1 MKSKFMSVILIVVL
15 FIASYMPVSEV
26 TVTANVGND
35 KVEIKS
41 INLWNTSVAIASNG
55 DLYCWGFNRCGGV
68 GNGATNDQHTPVKV
82 LENVKETVLENDT
95 TAAITEE
102 GDVYCWGYNK

>member
-26 TVTANVGND
+26 TANEND

-41 INLWNTSVAIASNG
+41 INLWNTSAAIASNG
-55 DLYCWGFNRCGGV
+55 DLYCWGFNGYGGV
-68 GNGATNDQHTPVKV
+68 GNGTTNDQHTPVKV
-82 LENVKETVLENDT
+82 LENVKETVLENNT
-95 TAAITEE
+95 TAAITED
-102 GDVYCWGYNK
+102 GDLYCCRCIP